1 MVTSKKIS
9 GGDSMAIAMKKT
21 DSKRTAKLSNSKYN
35 EWMWGYFL
43 VAPTIIGLIVL
54 NLIPVIE
61 TLILSFQKTGDFGVN
76 TWAGLENYKRLL
88 SDPAV
93 WQATGNTLKY
103 AVIVVPIT
111 VALSLIVA
119 VLLNQKIKG
128 KSLYRVIY
136 FLPMVAAPAA
146 VAMVWKWLFNSEFGL
161 INYLL
166 GLIGIQGPQWVSDPN
181 FALIAIAI
189 VGIWSAIGYNMIL
202 LLAGLQEIPKDY
214 YEAASIDGAGPIRQF
229 FTITLPLVSPTM
241 YFVVVTSIISAM
253 QVFDTIFMM
262 IDKTSVALESTQ
274 SLVYLFYQHSFTVN
288 DKGYGSAIIMLL
300 LAIIMVITFIQSK
313 VEKKWVHY

>member
-1 MVTSKKIS
+1 
-9 GGDSMAIAMKKT
+9 MAIALN
-21 DSKRTAKLSNSKYN
+21 KRKVKSTAKLKNAKHN
-35 EWMWGYFL
+35 EWMWGYIL
-43 VAPTIIGLIVL
+43 VAPTVIGLLIL
-54 NLIPVIE
+54 NIIPLIQ
-61 TLILSFQKTGDFGVN
+61 TFILSFQKTGDFGPSQ
-76 TWAGLENYKRLL
+76 WAGFENYKRLF

-103 AVIVVPIT
+103 VLMVIPFIIIF
-111 VALSLIVA
+111 SLLVA

-128 KSLYRVIY
+128 KSIYRVIY

-166 GLIGIQGPQWVSDPN
+166 SLIGIQGPQWVSDPN

-189 VGIWSAIGYNMIL
+189 VGIWSAVGYNMIL

-214 YEAASIDGAGPIRQF
+214 YEAASIDGAGSIRQF
-229 FTITLPLVSPTM
+229 FSVTLPLVSPSL
-241 YFVVVTSIISAM
+241 YFVMVTSIISAF
-253 QVFDTIFMM
+253 QVFDVIFMM
-262 IDKTSVALESTQ
+262 IDKTSMAIESTQ

-300 LAIIMVITFIQSK
+300 
-313 VEKKWVHY
+313 

>member
-1 MVTSKKIS
+1 
-9 GGDSMAIAMKKT
+9 MAIALN
-21 DSKRTAKLSNSKYN
+21 KRKVKSTAKLKNAKHN
-35 EWMWGYFL
+35 EWMWGYIL
-43 VAPTIIGLIVL
+43 VAPTVIGLLIL
-54 NLIPVIE
+54 NIIPLIQ
-61 TLILSFQKTGDFGVN
+61 TFILSFQKTGDFGSSQ
-76 TWAGLENYKRLL
+76 WAGFENYKRLF

-103 AVIVVPIT
+103 VLMVIPFIIIF
-111 VALSLIVA
+111 SLLVA

-128 KSLYRVIY
+128 KSIYRVIY

-166 GLIGIQGPQWVSDPN
+166 SLIGIQGPQWVSDPN

-189 VGIWSAIGYNMIL
+189 VGIWSAVGYHMIL

-214 YEAASIDGAGPIRQF
+214 YEAASIDGARSIRQF
-229 FTITLPLVSPTM
+229 FSVTLPLVSPSL
-241 YFVVVTSIISAM
+241 YFVMVTSILSAF
-253 QVFDTIFMM
+253 QGFDVIFMM
-262 IDKTSVALESTQ
+262 IDKTSMAIESTQ

-313 VEKKWVHY
+313 IEKKWVHY

>member
-1 MVTSKKIS
+1 MALTVNNTKVESKARLKN
-9 GGDSMAIAMKKT
+9 A
-21 DSKRTAKLSNSKYN
+21 KYN
-35 EWMWGYFL
+35 EWMWGYLL
-43 VAPTIIGLIVL
+43 VAPTILGLIIL
-54 NLIPVIE
+54 NLIPVFE
-61 TLILSFQKTGDFGVN
+61 TFILSFQKSGDFGSYE
-76 TWAGLENYKRLL
+76 WAGFENYTRLFT
-88 SDPAV
+88 DPQV
-93 WQATGNTLKY
+93 WQATANTLKY
-103 AVIVVPIT
+103 AIIVVPIT

-128 KSLYRVIY
+128 KSIYRVIY

-166 GLIGIQGPQWVSDPN
+166 GVIGIEGPQWVSDPN
-181 FALIAIAI
+181 FALIAIVI
-189 VGIWSAIGYNMIL
+189 VGIWSAVGYNMIL

-241 YFVVVTSIISAM
+241 YFVVVTSVISAF
-253 QVFDTIFMM
+253 QVFDIIFMM
-262 IDKTSVALESTQ
+262 IDKTSMALESTQ

-300 LAIIMVITFIQSK
+300 LAIIMVVTFIQSK

>member
-1 MVTSKKIS
+1 
-9 GGDSMAIAMKKT
+9 MAIALN
-21 DSKRTAKLSNSKYN
+21 KRKVKSTAKLKNAKHN
-35 EWMWGYFL
+35 EWMWGYIL
-43 VAPTIIGLIVL
+43 VAPKVIGLLIL
-54 NLIPVIE
+54 NIIPLIQ
-61 TLILSFQKTGDFGVN
+61 TFILSFQKTGDFGSSQ
-76 TWAGLENYKRLL
+76 WAGFENYKRLF

-103 AVIVVPIT
+103 VLMVIPFIIIF
-111 VALSLIVA
+111 SLLVA

-128 KSLYRVIY
+128 KSIYRVIY

-166 GLIGIQGPQWVSDPN
+166 SLIGIQGPQWVSDPN

-189 VGIWSAIGYNMIL
+189 VGIWSAVGYNMIL

-214 YEAASIDGAGPIRQF
+214 YEAASIDGAGSIRQF
-229 FTITLPLVSPTM
+229 FSVTLPLVSPSL
-241 YFVVVTSIISAM
+241 YFVMVTSIISAF
-253 QVFDTIFMM
+253 QVFDVIFMM
-262 IDKTSVALESTQ
+262 IDKTSMAIESTQ

-313 VEKKWVHY
+313 IEKKWVHY

>member
-1 MVTSKKIS
+1 
-9 GGDSMAIAMKKT
+9 MAIALN
-21 DSKRTAKLSNSKYN
+21 KRKVKSTAKLKNAKHN
-35 EWMWGYFL
+35 EWMWGYIL
-43 VAPTIIGLIVL
+43 VAPTVIGLLIL
-54 NLIPVIE
+54 NIIPLIQ
-61 TLILSFQKTGDFGVN
+61 TFILSFQKTGDFGSSQ
-76 TWAGLENYKRLL
+76 WAGFENYKRLF

-103 AVIVVPIT
+103 VLMVIPFIIIF
-111 VALSLIVA
+111 SLLVA

-128 KSLYRVIY
+128 KSIYRVIY

-166 GLIGIQGPQWVSDPN
+166 SLIGIQGPQWVSDPN

-189 VGIWSAIGYNMIL
+189 VGIWSAVGYNMIL

-214 YEAASIDGAGPIRQF
+214 YEAASIDGAGSIRQF
-229 FTITLPLVSPTM
+229 FSVTLPLVSPSL
-241 YFVVVTSIISAM
+241 YFVMVTSIISAF
-253 QVFDTIFMM
+253 QVFDVIFMM
-262 IDKTSVALESTQ
+262 IDKTSMAIESTQ

-300 LAIIMVITFIQSK
+300 LAIIMVSTFIQSK
-313 VEKKWVHY
+313 IEKKWVHY

>member
-1 MVTSKKIS
+1 
-9 GGDSMAIAMKKT
+9 MAIALN
-21 DSKRTAKLSNSKYN
+21 KRKVKSTAKLKNAKHN
-35 EWMWGYFL
+35 EWMWGYIL
-43 VAPTIIGLIVL
+43 VAPTVIGLLIL
-54 NLIPVIE
+54 NIIPLIQ
-61 TLILSFQKTGDFGVN
+61 TFILSFQKTGDFGSSQ
-76 TWAGLENYKRLL
+76 WAGFENYKRLF

-103 AVIVVPIT
+103 VLMVIPFIIIF
-111 VALSLIVA
+111 SLLVA

-128 KSLYRVIY
+128 KSIYRVIY

-166 GLIGIQGPQWVSDPN
+166 SLIVIQGPQWVSDPN

-189 VGIWSAIGYNMIL
+189 VGIWSAVGYNMIL

-214 YEAASIDGAGPIRQF
+214 YEAASIDGAGSIRQF
-229 FTITLPLVSPTM
+229 FSVTLPLVSPSL
-241 YFVVVTSIISAM
+241 YFVMVTSIISAF
-253 QVFDTIFMM
+253 QVFDVIFMM
-262 IDKTSVALESTQ
+262 IDKTSMAIESTQ

-313 VEKKWVHY
+313 IEKKWVHY

>member
-1 MVTSKKIS
+1 
-9 GGDSMAIAMKKT
+9 MAIALKK
-21 DSKRTAKLSNSKYN
+21 SKVKKAAKLQNAKHN
-35 EWMWGYFL
+35 EWMWGYIL
-43 VAPTIIGLIVL
+43 VAPTIIGLLIL
-54 NLIPVIE
+54 NIIPVIQ
-61 TLILSFQKTGDFGVN
+61 TFILSFQKTGDFG
-76 TWAGLENYKRLL
+76 TYQWAGFENYKRLF

-103 AVIVVPIT
+103 VLIVIPFIIVF
-111 VALSLIVA
+111 SLLVA

-128 KSLYRVIY
+128 KSVYRVIY

-166 GLIGIQGPQWVSDPN
+166 GLIGINGPQWVSDPN

-189 VGIWSAIGYNMIL
+189 VGIWSAVGYNMIL

-229 FTITLPLVSPTM
+229 FSVTLPLVSPSL
-241 YFVVVTSIISAM
+241 YFVMVTSIISAF
-253 QVFDTIFMM
+253 QVFD
-262 IDKTSVALESTQ
+262 
-274 SLVYLFYQHSFTVN
+274 
-288 DKGYGSAIIMLL
+288 
-300 LAIIMVITFIQSK
+300 VI
-313 VEKKWVHY
+313 

>member
-1 MVTSKKIS
+1 
-9 GGDSMAIAMKKT
+9 MAIALN
-21 DSKRTAKLSNSKYN
+21 KRKVKSTAKLKNAKHN
-35 EWMWGYFL
+35 EWMWGYIL
-43 VAPTIIGLIVL
+43 VAPTVIGLLIL
-54 NLIPVIE
+54 NIIPLIQ
-61 TLILSFQKTGDFGVN
+61 TFILSFQKTGDFGSSQ
-76 TWAGLENYKRLL
+76 WAGFENYKRLF

-103 AVIVVPIT
+103 VLIVIPFIIIF
-111 VALSLIVA
+111 SLLVA

-128 KSLYRVIY
+128 KSIYRVIY

-166 GLIGIQGPQWVSDPN
+166 SLIGIQGPQWVSNPN

-189 VGIWSAIGYNMIL
+189 VGIWSAVGYNMIL

-214 YEAASIDGAGPIRQF
+214 YEAASIDGAGSIRQF
-229 FTITLPLVSPTM
+229 FSVTLPLVSPSL
-241 YFVVVTSIISAM
+241 YFVMVTSIISAF
-253 QVFDTIFMM
+253 QVFDVLFMM
-262 IDKTSVALESTQ
+262 IDKTSMAIESTQ

-313 VEKKWVHY
+313 IEKKWVHY

>member
-1 MVTSKKIS
+1 
-9 GGDSMAIAMKKT
+9 MAIAIKKA
-21 DSKRTAKLSNSKYN
+21 DSKPAAKLSNAKYN
-35 EWMWGYFL
+35 EWMWGYLL
-43 VAPTIIGLIVL
+43 VAPTIIGLIIL
-54 NLIPVIE
+54 NLIPVFE
-61 TLILSFQKTGDFGVN
+61 TLILSFQKTGDFGAH

-103 AVIVVPIT
+103 AIIVVPIT

-166 GLIGIQGPQWVSDPN
+166 QLVGIQGPQWVSDPN
-181 FALIAIAI
+181 FALIAITI

-262 IDKTSVALESTQ
+262 IDKTSMALESTQ

-300 LAIIMVITFIQSK
+300 LAIIMIITFIQSK

>member
-1 MVTSKKIS
+1 
-9 GGDSMAIAMKKT
+9 MAIALN
-21 DSKRTAKLSNSKYN
+21 KRKVKSTAKLKNAKHN
-35 EWMWGYFL
+35 EWMWGYIL
-43 VAPTIIGLIVL
+43 VAPTVIGLLIL
-54 NLIPVIE
+54 NIIPLIQ
-61 TLILSFQKTGDFGVN
+61 TFILSFQKTGDFGSSQ
-76 TWAGLENYKRLL
+76 WAGFENYKRLF

-103 AVIVVPIT
+103 VLMVIPFIIIF
-111 VALSLIVA
+111 SLLVA

-128 KSLYRVIY
+128 KSIYRVIY

-166 GLIGIQGPQWVSDPN
+166 SLIGIQGPQWVSDPN

-189 VGIWSAIGYNMIL
+189 VGIWSAVGYNMIL

-214 YEAASIDGAGPIRQF
+214 YEAASIDGAGSIRQF
-229 FTITLPLVSPTM
+229 FSVTLPLVSPSL
-241 YFVVVTSIISAM
+241 YFVMVTSIISAF
-253 QVFDTIFMM
+253 QVFDVFFMM
-262 IDKTSVALESTQ
+262 IDKTSMAIESTQ

-313 VEKKWVHY
+313 IEKKWVHY